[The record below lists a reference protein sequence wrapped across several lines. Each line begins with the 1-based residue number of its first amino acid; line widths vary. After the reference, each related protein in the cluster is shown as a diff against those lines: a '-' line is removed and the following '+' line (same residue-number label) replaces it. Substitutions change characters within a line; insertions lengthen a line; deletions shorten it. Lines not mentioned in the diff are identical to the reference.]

1 MPYRHF
7 KEGLRPRKCIPINP
21 NTLGDCLLLKRRE
34 AHLSQPEMA
43 VKLTISVRKVRAWE
57 HDELLPTEVEW
68 QPLANLLRIDLE
80 FLRSK
85 TQQ

>member
-1 MPYRHF
+1 
-7 KEGLRPRKCIPINP
+7 
-21 NTLGDCLLLKRRE
+21 
-34 AHLSQPEMA
+34 MA